1 MKCYLILLIMCLSSF
16 ALMSQPYY
24 ISKRRAFECPDTA
37 KYASI
42 AFVNYIQNQQ
52 FDSAQFVLKKWTQ
65 KCGMNEPLLRAH
77 FIFAIATNMP
87 IESLINEQ
95 SMRLIDDYQHRGE
108 MIKYRSYN
116 QNYSN
121 EWSYGYIPIGMA
133 FDTFSVNYF
142 NEIRWREK
150 DNSLK
155 FLLSNVYSNQGISL
169 YTMLQQN
176 EYKET
181 LLAKEY
187 YKLVYKYM
195 QKPDFNIAL
204 LAGAWV
210 PSGGI
215 ARLGVHPDIG
225 VQLGSKF
232 RKVNLDFTVM
242 FKFLPSKNSYYA
254 RRVSSN
260 NATVVTNKFFGGY
273 IGVDFGYDVWKRKKM
288 ELQALFG
295 TGFDGFDAL
304 DQDTTKGLGSERT
317 MTYNI
322 NWGVGYRYYISNSTY
337 VGMRAK
343 YNVVDYALNEVV
355 SFNGHPITITF
366 CVGGLSNK
374 NKRHGLEYLKYKWN
388 RIP

>member
-1 MKCYLILLIMCLSSF
+1 
-16 ALMSQPYY
+16 MSQSYY

-52 FDSAQFVLKKWTQ
+52 FDSAQFVLNKWTQ

-77 FIFAIATNMP
+77 FIFAIATNMS

-121 EWSYGYIPIGMA
+121 EWSYGYIPIGMT

-142 NEIRWREK
+142 NEIRVREK

-155 FLLSNVYSNQGISL
+155 FLLGNVYSNEGVSL

-181 LLAKEY
+181 VLTKEY
-187 YKLVYKYM
+187 YKLVYKYI
-195 QKPDFNIAL
+195 QQPDFNVAL
-204 LAGAWV
+204 LAGVWI

-215 ARLGVHPDIG
+215 
-225 VQLGSKF
+225 
-232 RKVNLDFTVM
+232 T
-242 FKFLPSKNSYYA
+242 
-254 RRVSSN
+254 
-260 NATVVTNKFFGGY
+260 
-273 IGVDFGYDVWKRKKM
+273 
-288 ELQALFG
+288 
-295 TGFDGFDAL
+295 
-304 DQDTTKGLGSERT
+304 
-317 MTYNI
+317 
-322 NWGVGYRYYISNSTY
+322 WGCIRI
-337 VGMRAK
+337 
-343 YNVVDYALNEVV
+343 
-355 SFNGHPITITF
+355 
-366 CVGGLSNK
+366 
-374 NKRHGLEYLKYKWN
+374 LEYS
-388 RIP
+388 